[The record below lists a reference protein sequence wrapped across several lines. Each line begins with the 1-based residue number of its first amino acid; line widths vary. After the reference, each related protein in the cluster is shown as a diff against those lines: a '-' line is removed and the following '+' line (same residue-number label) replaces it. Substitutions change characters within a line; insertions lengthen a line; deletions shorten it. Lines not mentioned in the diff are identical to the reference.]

1 MSSSLI
7 NIYTGHSELVNYL
20 HQHQNK
26 SFRNFLLQYRE
37 VIVASLISS
46 PIASYWQDLDNLWAR
61 RFLKEAEELD
71 QSSFDILNKKVR
83 FLLFTKG
90 RVTSS

>member
-7 NIYTGHSELVNYL
+7 NIYTGHSELVKYL

-71 QSSFDILNKKVR
+71 RFSFGALDEKVR
-83 FLLFTKG
+83 FFYLAKMG
-90 RVTSS
+90 